1 MDFSLL
7 RSAFHGGFSAKGQ
20 PVVRAALFL
29 LLGVMLALWPGIAVG
44 QTLAI
49 TLGNVVLYLC
59 IYTLPMG
66 WGAVSVCGAGCIAW
80 LIQGKG
86 LLAVAVV
93 VVRLMAFMGGKALF
107 VCSTSQGANRLV
119 IPAIWCGVALLAGH
133 FCYDSAFYGVLTGA
147 LNLPFR
153 LVEWIVCAALGVL
166 LVAFLESRGESTS
179 SGLLSLLGFRS

>member
-20 PVVRAALFL
+20 TVVRAALFL

-133 FCYDSAFYGVLTGA
+133 FCYDSAFYGVFHLFMERMVSQPSPVGDGIQKQAFPAAVNVLHT
-147 LNLPFR
+147 LPSFR
-153 LVEWIVCAALGVL
+153 
-166 LVAFLESRGESTS
+166 ESRHPCCI
-179 SGLLSLLGFRS
+179 